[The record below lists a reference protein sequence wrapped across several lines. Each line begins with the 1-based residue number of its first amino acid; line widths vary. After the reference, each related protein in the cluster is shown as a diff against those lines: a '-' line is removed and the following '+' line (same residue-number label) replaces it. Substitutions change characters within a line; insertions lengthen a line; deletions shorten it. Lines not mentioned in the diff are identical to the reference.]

1 MELDRCAAVAGRG
14 YTAHL
19 VRMPGLDGELEYA
32 NRAHNQLILGAPVD
46 VAKRWRATL
55 VELEGV

>member
-1 MELDRCAAVAGRG
+1 
-14 YTAHL
+14 
-19 VRMPGLDGELEYA
+19 MPGLDGELEYA